1 MSVINSSSGS
11 RSRFG
16 YGCSSA
22 QTTTNVTSE
31 SYGLFLLLMSA
42 LLFSVM
48 GCFLKLASNTGVPS
62 TQLVFMR
69 SIFQGIIVFVGLCTQ
84 RQKQSETEDEAETE
98 TRETNETENETQDSV
113 KPPPKLLICNPFGTS
128 RRVIRIVALRGLFGG
143 LGFINYFFSIKALPL
158 GDAITLFSLYP
169 IHTLFLA
176 YFFLGEKIK
185 MTHIIATTASV
196 IGALFIAGPS
206 FLLPSSS
213 SEDSSESDFSS
224 SESDNTNKETNYYN
238 PIGYITAV
246 LGSFFGAIVITLIR
260 KAGKLGVTA
269 IQLIFS
275 WAVFSAIFSLL
286 FGYVIFDKIEGQWI
300 LPPNSTSW
308 LYILAVCIIGSMAHF
323 LLNYAG
329 RISPAG
335 LSSIVRSSDI
345 LFAYIGQILVFGEVP
360 TIYTMVGVIFVL
372 SSLVV
377 VALQKYNEEKINNRN
392 ALNSRINDDYHHHHN
407 DSNSNDDDEA
417 KRSIESNNNNVN
429 DNNSVDIEEQKELT
443 RISP

>member
-1 MSVINSSSGS
+1 
-11 RSRFG
+11 
-16 YGCSSA
+16 
-22 QTTTNVTSE
+22 
-31 SYGLFLLLMSA
+31 
-42 LLFSVM
+42 
-48 GCFLKLASNTGVPS
+48 
-62 TQLVFMR
+62 MR
-69 SIFQGIIVFVGLCTQ
+69 SIFQGAIVFVGLCTQ
-84 RQKQSETEDEAETE
+84 RQKQPETEEEDEAEIETETE
-98 TRETNETENETQDSV
+98 TRITNSNETANETQDSV

-176 YFFLGEKIK
+176 YFFLGEKIR
-185 MTHIIATTASV
+185 MTHIIATAASV
-196 IGALFIAGPS
+196 IGALFIAGPT

-213 SEDSSESDFSS
+213 ETEPLETESLESDFSL
-224 SESDNTNKETNYYN
+224 SESDNTKNNDTNYYN

-260 KAGKLGVTA
+260 KAGTLGVTA

-286 FGYVIFDKIEGQWI
+286 FGYVIFDKIEGRWI
-300 LPPNSTSW
+300 VPPNTTCW

-345 LFAYIGQILVFGEVP
+345 LFAYIGQIWVFGEVP

-377 VALQKYNEEKINNRN
+377 VALQKYNDEKNNNRN
-392 ALNSRINDDYHHHHN
+392 AIDSSINDDNHHHCN
-407 DSNSNDDDEA
+407 DNNNNNNSNDDEA
-417 KRSIESNNNNVN
+417 KSSIESNDNNNNNN
-429 DNNSVDIEEQKELT
+429 DHGNDYSSVDVEERIELT

>member
-1 MSVINSSSGS
+1 MSVTNSSGS
-11 RSRFG
+11 SRSRSKSRSRSRSRSRSSC
-16 YGCSSA
+16 GCA
-22 QTTTNVTSE
+22 QITHVSSE
-31 SYGLFLLLMSA
+31 SYGLFLLLISA

-48 GCFLKLASNTGVPS
+48 GCYLKLASNTGVPS

-69 SIFQGIIVFVGLCTQ
+69 SLFQGTIVFVGLCTQ
-84 RQKQSETEDEAETE
+84 RQKQTEIDIENETE
-98 TRETNETENETQDSV
+98 TRGTNETENETEDSDSV

-128 RRVIRIVALRGLFGG
+128 RRVIRVVALRGFFGG

-176 YFFLGEKIK
+176 YFFLGEKIW
-185 MTHIIATTASV
+185 MTHIIATVASV
-196 IGALFIAGPS
+196 AGALFIAGPS
-206 FLLPSSS
+206 FLFPSSS
-213 SEDSSESDFSS
+213 GELSEKM
-224 SESDNTNKETNYYN
+224 NNHTNYN

-246 LGSFFGAIVITLIR
+246 LGSFFGALVITLIC
-260 KAGKLGVTA
+260 KAGTLGVTA

-300 LPPNSTSW
+300 VPPNTTSW
-308 LYILAVCIIGSMAHF
+308 LYILAVCIIGSIAHF

-345 LFAYIGQILVFGEVP
+345 LFAYVGQIWVFGEVP
-360 TIYTMVGVIFVL
+360 TIYTIVGVLFVL

-377 VALQKYNEEKINNRN
+377 VALQKYNDEKNNNRN
-392 ALNSRINDDYHHHHN
+392 DNRINDDNCYQHHN
-407 DSNSNDDDEA
+407 NDHENDEA
-417 KRSIESNNNNVN
+417 KISIESNDHNNNNGN
-429 DNNSVDIEEQKELT
+429 DHNSVDEEERIELT
-443 RISP
+443 RMSP